1 MRCQILAVGLAAA
14 AALAVPGCRKIET
27 EKLDPVRAIQAQVRP
42 RFRPPADGLLT
53 AAQIDAYLAV
63 KRSAGRRPPAD
74 VAEEGSLDPA
84 ELAWV
89 RARIAEA
96 LLALDARQVS
106 EGAGETYAAALT
118 RLRETRRSTRDAK
131 TAARLDAE
139 IAALERERAAL
150 RRPLP
155 ASPAGKNAALVASRR
170 AELERLDP

>member
-1 MRCQILAVGLAAA
+1 
-14 AALAVPGCRKIET
+14 
-27 EKLDPVRAIQAQVRP
+27 
-42 RFRPPADGLLT
+42 
-53 AAQIDAYLAV
+53 V

-84 ELAWV
+84 EFAWV

-106 EGAGETYAAALT
+106 EGAGETYAAALA

-139 IAALERERAAL
+139 IGALERERAAL
-150 RRPLP
+150 RRPVP
-155 ASPAGKNAALVASRR
+155 ASPASKNAALVAPRR
-170 AELERLDP
+170 GELERLDP